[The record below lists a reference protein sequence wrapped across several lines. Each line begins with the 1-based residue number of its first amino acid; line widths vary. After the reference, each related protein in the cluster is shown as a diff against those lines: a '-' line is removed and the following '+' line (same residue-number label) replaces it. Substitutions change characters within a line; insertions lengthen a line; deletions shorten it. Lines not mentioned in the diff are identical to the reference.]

1 MSGVMSAGNALQ
13 TAVFA
18 TLSGDAAL
26 LAVLGDGGIHDRLLE
41 RAEHPYV
48 RLAGI
53 ESSDWSTASEPGE
66 EHAMTIEVRG
76 AEGGNRVVQDI
87 AGRVRALLHDAGL
100 TLAGH
105 HLVNLR
111 HEGTR
116 TSRDGAA
123 RGHVAVMRFRAVT
136 EPMG

>member
-13 TAVFA
+13 AAVFA
-18 TLSGDAAL
+18 ELSGDAAL
-26 LAVLGDGGIHDRLLE
+26 LAVLEDGGIHDRLLE
-41 RAEHPYV
+41 RAEHPYL

-100 TLAGH
+100 SLAGH

-116 TSRDGAA
+116 TARDGAA

>member
-1 MSGVMSAGNALQ
+1 MSAANALQ
-13 TAVFA
+13 AAVFA
-18 TLSGDAAL
+18 KLSGDAAL

-41 RAEHPYV
+41 RAEHPYL

-76 AEGGNRVVQDI
+76 AEGGNRVVQEI
-87 AGRVRALLHDAGL
+87 AGRVRGLLHDAGL

-116 TSRDGAA
+116 TARDGAA

>member
-1 MSGVMSAGNALQ
+1 MSAANAVQ
-13 TAVFA
+13 AAVFA
-18 TLSGDAAL
+18 RLSGDAAL
-26 LAVLGDGGIHDRLLE
+26 VAALGDGGIHDRLLE
-41 RAEHPYV
+41 RADHPYV

-76 AEGGNRVVQDI
+76 GEGGNRVVQDI
-87 AGRVRALLHDAGL
+87 AGRVRALLHDADL
-100 TLAGH
+100 SLAGH

-116 TSRDGAA
+116 TVRDGEA
-123 RGHVAVMRFRAVT
+123 RGHVAAMRFRAVT

>member
-1 MSGVMSAGNALQ
+1 MSAANALQ
-13 TAVFA
+13 AAVFA
-18 TLSGDAAL
+18 KLSGDAAL
-26 LAVLGDGGIHDRLLE
+26 SAALGDGGIHDRLLE
-41 RAEHPYV
+41 RAEHPYL

-76 AEGGNRVVQDI
+76 GEGGNRVAQEI
-87 AGRVRALLHDAGL
+87 AGRVRGLLHDAGL

-111 HEGTR
+111 HEETR
-116 TSRDGAA
+116 TARDGAA